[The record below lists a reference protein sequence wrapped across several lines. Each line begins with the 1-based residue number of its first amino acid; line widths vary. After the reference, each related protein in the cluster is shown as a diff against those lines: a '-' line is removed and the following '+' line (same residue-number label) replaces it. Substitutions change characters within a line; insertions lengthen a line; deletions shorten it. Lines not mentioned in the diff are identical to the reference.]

1 MFLLDLY
8 SFLHS
13 QQIIIKNLFLLSFK
27 KEQITNI
34 QNNMDGFQKHY
45 AKGKKTGTKD
55 YPLYETIYMIF

>member
-1 MFLLDLY
+1 MVFV
-8 SFLHS
+8 
-13 QQIIIKNLFLLSFK
+13 KNGIYAYHGLFLSFK

-55 YPLYETIYMIF
+55 YPLYESIYMIF